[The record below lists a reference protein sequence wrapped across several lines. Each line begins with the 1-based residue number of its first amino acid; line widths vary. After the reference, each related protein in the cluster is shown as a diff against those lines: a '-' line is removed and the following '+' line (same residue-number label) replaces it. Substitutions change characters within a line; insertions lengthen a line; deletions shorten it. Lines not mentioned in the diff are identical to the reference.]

1 MRRERGDRTTMQAIR
16 ETSFSLNGGSYT
28 ADVYCRP
35 IFDFFALVCFGFG
48 LLISVSK
55 NALELRVPKRI
66 PKPVSV

>member
-1 MRRERGDRTTMQAIR
+1 MSVRECNNTASG
-16 ETSFSLNGGSYT
+16 LNGGSYT

-35 IFDFFALVCFGFG
+35 IFDFFVLVCFGFG